1 MDPGS
6 SPGFIS
12 GDSTKELEGPG
23 EEKKKRCEAK
33 AAAKSGGDWSE
44 SESSEQDEKKS
55 SWSVVAE
62 VVGVKYLEVE
72 LEVVVLVKSW

>member
-1 MDPGS
+1 MVPGS

-44 SESSEQDEKKS
+44 SESSEPEEKKS
-55 SWSVVAE
+55 SVVAE
-62 VVGVKYLEVE
+62 VEGVKYLEVE
-72 LEVVVLVKSW
+72 LEVGVLVKSW